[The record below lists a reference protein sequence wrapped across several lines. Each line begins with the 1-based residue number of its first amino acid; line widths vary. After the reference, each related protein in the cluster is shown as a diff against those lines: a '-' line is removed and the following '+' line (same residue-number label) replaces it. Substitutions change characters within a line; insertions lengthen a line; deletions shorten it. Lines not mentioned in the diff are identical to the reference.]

1 MSDQYC
7 DVKAGLLSE
16 ALKNTNF
23 KRRKKPL
30 FVDLEFYRGTGQLSV
45 SESKFGKFDHLVEAS
60 GNETWRC
67 QLDGLKLAKLVST
80 WDSQT
85 VIRLRH
91 TSSGLEVSNGKSKII
106 VPSTGLNGVK
116 PIRRE
121 VMKPDPNHKGMPEG
135 IDEPLRHKTDQR
147 QTWLFSARIPMP
159 ENKN

>member
-16 ALKNTNF
+16 ALKNTNY

-30 FVDLEFYRGTGQLSV
+30 YVDLEFYRGSSQLSV
-45 SESKFGKFDHLVEAS
+45 SESKFSKFDHLIEAI
-60 GNETWRC
+60 GKETWRC
-67 QLDGLKLAKLVST
+67 QVDGVKLAKIVTT
-80 WDSQT
+80 WPLDT
-85 VIRLRH
+85 VIRL
-91 TSSGLEVSNGKSKII
+91 TYMAVGLQVSNGKSKVM

-116 PIRRE
+116 PIKRE
-121 VMKPDPNHKGMPEG
+121 VLKPDPNHKGMPEG

-159 ENKN
+159 EDK